1 MTAQTIAEALVVG
14 WIARFGVPTYITTD
28 QGRQFESSLF
38 SELVR
43 LLGIS
48 HLRTTAYHPQSNGMI
63 ERWHRTLKASI
74 LCHDTDRWTEQLPM
88 ILLGLRTTYKEDIG
102 ASPAEMVFGSTL
114 RIPSEFFAENS
125 NTSSENDFVV
135 NLRQAMRQLRPTDTA
150 WHGNRRIFVHQDLS
164 TWSLVLADELSSQT
178 ATARTAPSLG
188 GEYCSII
195 IVIIDA
201 TSPVDDESSRPNALK
216 L

>member
-1 MTAQTIAEALVVG
+1 MSSKQAQTIAEALVVG

-28 QGRQFESSLF
+28 KGRQFESSLF

-102 ASPAEMVFGSTL
+102 ASPAEMVFGSIL

-135 NLRQAMRQLRPTDTA
+135 NLRQAMRQLCTTKRHRLA
-150 WHGNRRIFVHQDLS
+150 WQPKNIRASGSQHG
-164 TWSLVLADELSSQT
+164 
-178 ATARTAPSLG
+178 
-188 GEYCSII
+188 
-195 IVIIDA
+195 
-201 TSPVDDESSRPNALK
+201 
-216 L
+216 